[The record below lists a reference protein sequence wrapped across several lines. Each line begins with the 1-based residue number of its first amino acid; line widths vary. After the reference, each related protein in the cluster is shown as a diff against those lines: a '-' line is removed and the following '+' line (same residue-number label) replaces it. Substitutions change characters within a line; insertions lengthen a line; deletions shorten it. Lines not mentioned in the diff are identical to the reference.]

1 MIYVVPGTIYD
12 DFSKELLSIMN
23 VARLDWGARR
33 LALISIAI
41 SFLEVV
47 AFACVIVT
55 LEAVS

>member
-1 MIYVVPGTIYD
+1 
-12 DFSKELLSIMN
+12 MN